1 MSPKNIEHMTS
12 HHSQDVVDGVMV
24 HIFYGEACKQFN
36 KVYPQFLMEPRNIYV
51 CLYTYRFNL
60 FGSFAVLYSCW
71 LVIHIV
77 YNLPPRMCIR
87 SEFIFLYMVVPGS
100 NSPSRNI
107 DVSFRSLFD
116 ELNQLWS
123 SRIFYV
129 WCLKEI
135 RFSDEGSFNVDY
147 QWFYYVWEGFWL
159 KHMEN

>member
-24 HIFYGEACKQFN
+24 HIFYCESCKQFN
-36 KVYPQFLMEPRNIYV
+36 KVYSQFLMEPQNIYV
-51 CLYTYRFNL
+51 CLYTYRFNP
-60 FGSFAVLYSCW
+60 FGSFAAPYSCRP
-71 LVIHIV
+71 VILTV
-77 YNLPPRMCIR
+77 YNLPPGMCMR
-87 SEFIFLYMVVPGS
+87 SEFIFLYMVIPGS

-129 WCLKEI
+129 RCLEET
-135 RFSDEGSFNVDY
+135 RFSDKGSFDVDY
-147 QWFYYVWEGFWL
+147 Q
-159 KHMEN
+159 